1 MVSTIIVNRVVANE
15 GSLGFDS
22 VKEEEGLPD
31 GKQANGQTSALKS
44 IRPDSTAGRLSE
56 VCPLSLSQ
64 RIGLEKSN
72 YEKCSNLIDG
82 MIVDLLE
89 AHRRRDI
96 GDQRELLLGKV
107 VEIYDMLSDGLEN
120 SESTLKQVSLRDG
133 LRQEDREEAE

>member
-1 MVSTIIVNRVVANE
+1 MVSTILVNRVAANE
-15 GSLGFDS
+15 GSLGINS

-31 GKQANGQTSALKS
+31 GRQGNGQASAPRQN
-44 IRPDSTAGRLSE
+44 RPDSTASGLSE

-64 RIGLEKSN
+64 RIGLEKRN

-89 AHRRRDI
+89 AHRRKDM

-120 SESTLKQVSLRDG
+120 SESTLRQVSLREG
-133 LRQEDREEAE
+133 LRQDDKEEA